1 MLENTFGEYSYQQ
14 IKNIIQNLNKKG
26 DIEKE
31 DLEWIKRVIDKIG
44 EKTIKRKLIQLYGR
58 KVLYKME
65 IMTKDRLISMLLEEK
80 DEKKIIKIKE
90 ILEHND

>member
-31 DLEWIKRVIDKIG
+31 DLEQIKRVIDKIG
-44 EKTIKRKLIQLYGR
+44 EKTIKRKLIQLYER

>member
-44 EKTIKRKLIQLYGR
+44 EKTIKRKLIQLY
-58 KVLYKME
+58 E
-65 IMTKDRLISMLLEEK
+65 RLT
-80 DEKKIIKIKE
+80 IKSQALK
-90 ILEHND
+90 